1 MTRLKKIYQLAISK
15 PHQYDLFPK
24 HIPKVLVIGRA
35 IIFNKKKEILL
46 LQRSESEFFDQGK
59 WEIPGG
65 KFDKD
70 ESDLID
76 ATRREVEEET
86 SITIMPTRIFVVT
99 IPTDPDNKK
108 YPGFVMLNYIEIA
121 HVISDEVTLS
131 EEHKH
136 YKWVRIEKLNR
147 DEMAGPTMKI
157 IDYYLERF
165 GN

>member
-1 MTRLKKIYQLAISK
+1 MTRLKKIYQLAISN
-15 PHQYDLFPK
+15 PHQYDLFPM

-35 IIFNKKKEILL
+35 IIFNRRKEILL
-46 LQRSESEFFDQGK
+46 LKRSKSEYFDQGK

-70 ESDLID
+70 ETDLIE
-76 ATRREVEEET
+76 ATRREVKEET
-86 SITIMPTRIFVVT
+86 GITILPTRIFVVT
-99 IPTDPDNKK
+99 VPTDPDNKR

-121 HVISDEVTLS
+121 HVISDEVRLS

-136 YKWVRIEKLNR
+136 FKWTKINNLIR
-147 DEMAGPTMKI
+147 DEMAGPTLKI
-157 IDYYLERF
+157 IDYYMDHF